1 MIPST
6 ITVISADRHERV
18 RQLFTDVWEY
28 RELFY
33 TFLERDLKVRYK
45 QTALGAIWVVLQP
58 LFVTG
63 MFSMIFG
70 RIAKMPTDGL
80 PIILFYFAA
89 NVPWGGF
96 SRAVTGAAMSIESNA
111 NLVTKV
117 YFPRMVIPAAYV
129 TGSYVDFAVGWIVLN
144 IVAALMGHWHW
155 QLVAMTPLLMLI
167 QGAFALGLGLALAAL
182 NAQYRDVKNA
192 VGFIVS
198 MMMLATPVIYPLSRL
213 PQWARDWVWLNPM
226 AAVIDAYRVSLQGGA
241 YDWRL
246 IGCSLLTAVC
256 YLAAGFWFFRR
267 REARFADV
275 L

>member
-1 MIPST
+1 MTPV
-6 ITVISADRHERV
+6 TVISAAHTERV
-18 RQLFTDVWEY
+18 QQLAKDVWEY

-45 QTALGAIWVVLQP
+45 QTVLGAVWVVLQP

-63 MFSMIFG
+63 MFSLIFG

-89 NVPWGGF
+89 NIPWGGF
-96 SRAVTGAAMSIESNA
+96 SRAVTGAAMSIEGNA

-117 YFPRMVIPAAYV
+117 YFPRFVIPAAYV

-144 IVAALMGHWHW
+144 IVAALMAHWHW
-155 QLVAMTPLLMLI
+155 QLLAITPLLMLI
-167 QGAFALGLGLALAAL
+167 QGLFALGLGLGLAAL

-192 VGFIVS
+192 VGFILQ

-213 PQWARDWVWLNPM
+213 PAWAQEWAWLNPM
-226 AAVIDAYRVSLQGGA
+226 AGVIDAYRVSLQGGLF
-241 YDWRL
+241 DWQL
-246 IGCSLLTAVC
+246 LLFSLLSAAG
-256 YLAAGFWFFRR
+256 YLAIGFWFFRR
-267 REARFADV
+267 REARFADI

>member
-1 MIPST
+1 MDSS
-6 ITVISADRHERV
+6 ITVISVERHERV
-18 RQLFTDVWEY
+18 RQLLSDVWAY

-63 MFSMIFG
+63 MFSLIFG

-80 PIILFYFAA
+80 PIVLFYFAA

-111 NLVTKV
+111 GLVTKV

-129 TGSYVDFAVGWIVLN
+129 SGSYVDFSVGWVVLNLVAVG
-144 IVAALMGHWHW
+144 MGHWHW
-155 QLVAMTPLLMLI
+155 QLVAITPLLLVI
-167 QGAFALGLGLALAAL
+167 QGTFALGIGLALAAL

-192 VGFIVS
+192 VGFLVS
-198 MMMLATPVIYPLSRL
+198 MMMLLTPVIYPLSRL
-213 PQWARDWVWLNPM
+213 PDWARAWAWLNPM
-226 AAVIDAYRVSLQGGA
+226 TGVIDSYRTSLQGGPFN
-241 YDWRL
+241 WL
-246 IGCSLLTAVC
+246 SLTLC
-256 YLAAGFWFFRR
+256 FLAALVYLTVGFWFFRN
-267 REARFADV
+267 RESRFADV